1 MSLSL
6 FTLSC
11 LLITPV
17 FHWWMLLLRYVIRR
31 LFFRMLAFYSLLLS
45 WLLTLRLV
53 ALRLFIQLL
62 QCHWLL
68 LRLFLLLLMVRVLV
82 FTVITVVKTDMW
94 RHSTTERKKLRRLRL
109 TVMVVLVLE
118 DLRGVLLVQIHRR
131 FLCFFFIL
139 WLLRQQELLVL

>member
-82 FTVITVVKTDMW
+82 FTVITVVKMDMW
-94 RHSTTERKKLRRLRL
+94 RHSTTERKKAQKAQAHRSGG
-109 TVMVVLVLE
+109 TSS
-118 DLRGVLLVQIHRR
+118 RGSERSLLVQIHRR